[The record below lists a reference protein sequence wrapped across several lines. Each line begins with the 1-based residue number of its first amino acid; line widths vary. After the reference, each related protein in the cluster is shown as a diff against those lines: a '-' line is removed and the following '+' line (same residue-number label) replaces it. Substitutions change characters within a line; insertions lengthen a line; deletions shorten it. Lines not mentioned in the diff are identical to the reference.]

1 MNLNDYIT
9 AFEEKLEKLEEKK
22 IGLLEADKNV
32 RYTDKKITEIED
44 LLTIL
49 KNCKRTEKIAEENN
63 LFHRLSYKIEDKI
76 NKIDKAKRENNKQ
89 VEAEEI
95 EKLIEILKEELDFE
109 K

>member
-76 NKIDKAKRENNKQ
+76 NKIDKAKRENNK
-89 VEAEEI
+89 ENEFL
-95 EKLIEILKEELDFE
+95 EKE
-109 K
+109 KTY